1 MQLRRAPPSR
11 VSQDKQPVVQ
21 VLNPS
26 LLRQPLPDRIPE
38 VGFTGVPVMHA
49 RRGPVTSDLV
59 PLRRRRIWQS
69 FFVRMVA
76 GSLAVTL
83 PFLAIVG
90 IVFSNVEA
98 GQAIGAA
105 RVNTQEQAQS
115 VAARVGNFI
124 SQRQAELSMVAW
136 YAGTQAEGV
145 GFAARFRE
153 LVATLP
159 AYDLIEIVDPAGKVT
174 VSQGKEQAVQVVG
187 ANWFVTA
194 LGKPTLQPVAI
205 GQVGP
210 VWIATAPITRPDGTS
225 RGVVVADINAGA
237 LGTLASLFGTAAS
250 KTGREVV
257 LATRD
262 HLLLYSSDWGAM
274 ANDVNMTQRGALHE
288 TISPAIVDQALAGG
302 VGTARIVDHRNRDV
316 IAGYAPIPSVG
327 WVVLSSIETSLALA
341 SPNGLTQL
349 NLAASAIGLL
359 VMVGLAILWWRFI
372 IRPVL
377 ALSRTAARVAAGD
390 LSVRVRL
397 KGGGEL
403 RFLGDTFNGMLDR
416 LASVMTRLRGE
427 VTESAGNLSAV
438 AEQLATTTF
447 EQTTAATATSASM
460 EEVARSSAAIAD
472 TVDRVATQAGE
483 ARTAMQLAQTDLKAS
498 GDRTLALAGRVNE
511 IEGIL
516 ALINDIADQTNLLA
530 LNAAIEAARAGD
542 AGRGFA
548 VVADEVRRLAERSK
562 TAAAQISKLVEG
574 AQAQSGDTVMALDK
588 GVRQME
594 RGLVLM
600 EAMAEVSGQVQ
611 LASQQQRSST
621 EKVVLAIEQI
631 AEGSRSVA
639 ATAQEIAS
647 AATRQRELAADVA
660 GSAGESA
667 QTDVS
672 DSESTSGSN

>member
-1 MQLRRAPPSR
+1 M
-11 VSQDKQPVVQ
+11 
-21 VLNPS
+21 
-26 LLRQPLPDRIPE
+26 
-38 VGFTGVPVMHA
+38 
-49 RRGPVTSDLV
+49 
-59 PLRRRRIWQS
+59 
-69 FFVRMVA
+69 
-76 GSLAVTL
+76 
-83 PFLAIVG
+83 
-90 IVFSNVEA
+90 
-98 GQAIGAA
+98 
-105 RVNTQEQAQS
+105 
-115 VAARVGNFI
+115 
-124 SQRQAELSMVAW
+124 
-136 YAGTQAEGV
+136 
-145 GFAARFRE
+145 
-153 LVATLP
+153 
-159 AYDLIEIVDPAGKVT
+159 
-174 VSQGKEQAVQVVG
+174 
-187 ANWFVTA
+187 
-194 LGKPTLQPVAI
+194 
-205 GQVGP
+205 
-210 VWIATAPITRPDGTS
+210 
-225 RGVVVADINAGA
+225 AD
-237 LGTLASLFGTAAS
+237 
-250 KTGREVV
+250 
-257 LATRD
+257 
-262 HLLLYSSDWGAM
+262 
-274 ANDVNMTQRGALHE
+274 DVNMTQRGALHE

-302 VGTARIVDHRNRDV
+302 VGTARIVDYRNRDV

-574 AQAQSGDTVMALDK
+574 AQAQSSDTVMALDK

-611 LASQQQRSST
+611 LATQQQRSST
-621 EKVVLAIEQI
+621 EQVVLAIEQI
-631 AEGSRSVA
+631 AAGSRSVA

-647 AATRQRELAADVA
+647 AATRQRELAVDVA
-660 GSAGESA
+660 GSGGETA
-667 QTDVS
+667 
-672 DSESTSGSN
+672 